1 MSPLLALSYP
11 LPHGNRY
18 RTLPP
23 VAATLAA
30 AWFLH
35 LALYPADIVAAL
47 LWIAASGLLSL
58 ATAYL
63 LNAVDLTTRVDR
75 RYLAILL
82 PCVGIEVALVEPAT
96 LLAGAASLMAL
107 TAAVNR
113 CHRAMLFW
121 FGMSLAF
128 HAQAALLFP
137 FALAVLIHRR
147 IPLHLWLI
155 APLVVAPVITAL
167 TLAGWPQSGLA
178 GFGAQALSLTD
189 LSMGAPTLWAI
200 VNVLITSDTP
210 PLLGLAVTASIGAV
224 AAYIARFSALP
235 LHRGGLMPAA
245 LLSLLITAG
254 LMPYMAAHCFF
265 LANIIALVG
274 AVSVTDRER
283 LDSAMLLQAGSM
295 LALLAQATGAASFAA
310 VGAIPVMVAT
320 WRVARPLLQPAA
332 NDNPLLQR
340 RV

>member
-1 MSPLLALSYP
+1 M
-11 LPHGNRY
+11 
-18 RTLPP
+18 LPP
-23 VAATLAA
+23 VAGTLAA

-35 LALYPADIVAAL
+35 LALHSADFVAAL
-47 LWIAASGLLSL
+47 LWIAASGSL
-58 ATAYL
+58 AVATAYL
-63 LNAVDLTTRVDR
+63 LNALDITTRVDR

-82 PCVGIEVALVEPAT
+82 PCIGIEVALMEPAT
-96 LLAGAASLMAL
+96 MLAGAASLMAL

-113 CHRAMLFW
+113 RHRAMLFW
-121 FGMSLAF
+121 FGVSLAL
-128 HAQAALLFP
+128 HAQAVLLFP
-137 FALAVLIHRR
+137 FGLALLIHRR

-155 APLVVAPVITAL
+155 TPLVAAPMIAAL
-167 TLAGWPQSGLA
+167 MLIGWPQSGLA
-178 GFGAQALSLTD
+178 DIGAQSLSLTD

-224 AAYIARFSALP
+224 AAYIARFSTLP

-274 AVSVTDRER
+274 AVSVNDRER
-283 LDSAMLLQAGSM
+283 FDNAMLLQVGSVM
-295 LALLAQATGAASFAA
+295 ALLPQATGVASFAA